1 MMSAPTVKVE
11 LGLDIGVLDPTNFI
25 LDDPIKGL
33 LDNTDFTLS
42 GPKFLDITDKVQSL
56 SVSRGKSQA
65 LDRNNAGLA
74 SVTVDNTTRLFD
86 PLFASGIY
94 FGQLVPRRE
103 VRVTAND
110 LPVMLGYIEDFD
122 LGYKPGSFSQATIDV
137 ADAFSTLTN
146 SELENFTPPTEL
158 SGARINRILD
168 RAEVA
173 WPANR
178 RSIDTG
184 NSSLLDAEIE
194 AGTNTLTYLQLVESS
209 EYGNVFIAKDGKF
222 TFKQRNTVPNPIAVS
237 FTDNPAGTIYNP
249 IPFTDLNV
257 VYGSENLFNRIT
269 LENDDS
275 VPIQA
280 FAEDIDSQNL
290 YGVRAYNQTGLL
302 VGQQTQLQFLADFLL
317 ARFSQPQYRFD
328 SLTVN
333 LDVLTKQEQDLVLG
347 LELGD
352 LVEVQFTPSE
362 IPPAIEQFSKII
374 GISQEWNPSNKK
386 IKFALERLDFSLFI
400 LDDPVLGLLDQDRLS
415 F

>member
-1 MMSAPTVKVE
+1 MSAPTVKVE
-11 LGLDIGVLDPTNFI
+11 LGLDIGILDPTNFI
-25 LDDPIKGL
+25 LDDPVKGL

-42 GPKFLDITDKVQSL
+42 GAKFFDITDRVQSL
-56 SVSRGKSQA
+56 TVSRGKSQS
-65 LDRNNAGLA
+65 LDRNNAGIA
-74 SVTVDNTTRLFD
+74 AVTVDNTDRLFD
-86 PLFASGIY
+86 PLYQNGLY

-110 LPVMLGYIEDFD
+110 LPVMIGFVEDFE
-122 LGYKPGSFSQATIDV
+122 LTYQPSSVSRARIDV

-146 SELENFTPPTEL
+146 SELDNFTPPTEL
-158 SGARINRILD
+158 SGARVNRILD

-178 RSIDTG
+178 RDIDTG
-184 NSSLLDAEIE
+184 DSSLLDAEIE

-222 TFKQRNTVPNPIAVS
+222 TFKQRNTIPNPIAIS

-269 LENDDS
+269 LENGDV
-275 VPIQA
+275 VPLQA

-290 YGVRAYNQTGLL
+290 
-302 VGQQTQLQFLADFLL
+302 
-317 ARFSQPQYRFD
+317 
-328 SLTVN
+328 LTE
-333 LDVLTKQEQDLVLG
+333 QEQDLVLG

-362 IPPAIEQFSKII
+362 IPPAIEQFSRVI
-374 GISQEWNPSNKK
+374 GINQEWNPASKK
-386 IKFALERLDFSLFI
+386 IRFALERLDFSLFI
-400 LDDPVLGLLDQDRLS
+400 LDDPVLGLLDEDRLS

>member
-1 MMSAPTVKVE
+1 MSAPTVKVE
-11 LGLDIGVLDPTNFI
+11 LGLDIGILDPTNFI
-25 LDDPIKGL
+25 LDDPVKGL

-42 GPKFLDITDKVQSL
+42 GAKFFDITDRVQSL
-56 SVSRGKSQA
+56 TVSRGKSQS
-65 LDRNNAGLA
+65 LDRNNAGIA
-74 SVTVDNTTRLFD
+74 AVTVDNTDRLFD
-86 PLFASGIY
+86 PLYQNGLY

-110 LPVMLGYIEDFD
+110 LPVMIGFVEDFE
-122 LGYKPGSFSQATIDV
+122 LTYQPSSVSRARIDV

-146 SELENFTPPTEL
+146 SELDNFTPPTEL
-158 SGARINRILD
+158 SGARVNRILD

-178 RSIDTG
+178 RDIDTG
-184 NSSLLDAEIE
+184 DSSLLDAEIE

-222 TFKQRNTVPNPIAVS
+222 TFKQRNTIPNPIAIS

-269 LENDDS
+269 LENGDV
-275 VPIQA
+275 VPLQA

-328 SLTVN
+328 ALTVN
-333 LDVLTKQEQDLVLG
+333 LNVLTKQEQDLVLG

-362 IPPAIEQFSKII
+362 IPPAIEQFSRVI
-374 GISQEWNPSNKK
+374 GINQEWNPASKK
-386 IKFALERLDFSLFI
+386 IRFALERLDFSLFI
-400 LDDPVLGLLDQDRLS
+400 LDDPVLGLLDEDRLS